1 MRHWVDFPTLW
12 FTSFFWTN
20 LTWGF
25 HFDEIPIRWPL
36 LSSSAGAIEV
46 IWKKEKAACLSNLF
60 KAYKKN
66 PPGQICCTFLF
77 SEKQPVVSIVTKNAG
92 ETEGTQK
99 TSCLK
104 NIISV
109 AISRGESPLRT
120 KEVCHFFGTIRKFL
134 MLQYNILTFCPL
146 CNHFMV
152 SSKGGFSCGC
162 NILRMRHWSLSWLP
176 AWTPRSWLP
185 KMAAVESVRWEWLWP
200 NPIEPGFWLRL
211 QFSNS
216 GPRWNETRSF
226 RNGSQQTLMYSIP
239 TG

>member
-1 MRHWVDFPTLW
+1 MTTTIILCCWRHW
-12 FTSFFWTN
+12 
-20 LTWGF
+20 
-25 HFDEIPIRWPL
+25 
-36 LSSSAGAIEV
+36 
-46 IWKKEKAACLSNLF
+46 SNL
-60 KAYKKN
+60 KKRESRLPVKSLQSLQKN
-66 PPGQICCTFLF
+66 PAGQICCTFLF

-211 QFSNS
+211 QFSNF
-216 GPRWNETRSF
+216 GPRCQKRDHFGMVANKPWC
-226 RNGSQQTLMYSIP
+226 TLYSILTCLVDRMSKRKINSVP
-239 TG
+239 F